1 MDYTGKMEVIEDAG
15 ENFSFRLA
23 GKEFVARGDDV
34 LHTLRGLI
42 REEITLTVPPCDDV
56 EADRFANSEDHR
68 FIERIKR
75 TGHGR
80 YEIDLGS

>member
-1 MDYTGKMEVIEDAG
+1 MDYAGRMEVIEDAG

-23 GKEFVARGDDV
+23 GKEFVARGDNV

-42 REEITLTVPPCDDV
+42 GEEITLTVPPRDDV
-56 EADRFANSEDHR
+56 EADRFANSEGHR
-68 FIERIKR
+68 FIESIER
-75 TGHGR
+75 TSHGR